1 MVNLCVHVLVE
12 GGASLE
18 VVSSDNFT
26 MLMAAS
32 VGGLNTVLERVLPR
46 SDVDAAVVA
55 SHATQAG
62 YTALMYAAGA
72 GRQHCVHALLAA
84 GARKELQTATG
95 ATALSLA
102 RESGHTVICELLG
115 AP

>member
-1 MVNLCVHVLVE
+1 
-12 GGASLE
+12 
-18 VVSSDNFT
+18 

-32 VGGLNTVLERVLPR
+32 VGGLTTVLERVLPQL
-46 SDVDAAVVA
+46 DADAAVVA
-55 SHATQAG
+55 SHTSQAG

-84 GARKELQTATG
+84 GARKELQTTTG

-102 RESGHTVICELLG
+102 RESGHTVICELLDV
-115 AP
+115 P